1 MDSNLDI
8 PLPEESVNIVKRC
21 GATLCNIINSKFG
34 CVASIEGLEFENK
47 EASYQRPPPTIS
59 PEKRFEYKLRS
70 GVKVSVWKA
79 DLTNF
84 PVDAVV
90 NAANEHLKHYGGLAQ
105 ALSSAGGSQ
114 IQTESDDFIKKRGKL
129 KTGEAV
135 VLSSGSLP
143 CKMIIH
149 AVGPELPF
157 NPSKSEVE
165 KAKPLLKKAISNIL
179 DKVEKNQLATVAIPA
194 LSSGLFNYPL
204 PDCAH
209 TIVSTIKHYYE
220 NVSSQNRRPQEIFLA
235 NHDEPTVQEMEKA
248 CRQIFGAQQQHQSYS
263 QAAGKKPTSNPNTYE
278 PKIQIGNVFLTLKK
292 GHIEEQKTDVI
303 VNTASVDLNLSIGKI
318 SSAIL
323 NKAGYELQR
332 EISKADSKGSII
344 RTKGYNL
351 CCKEVFHTFCADK
364 KHDPIADKI
373 LFSSVLECLWV
384 AAAQPYNSIT
394 FPAIGTGALGFSKA
408 ESASIMLQAVA
419 DFAQKFPNKLEVYF
433 VIFPSDADTFQ
444 AFKREFGWFQQRLAS
459 LNFPIGWSPEVTGAG
474 GSPSYH
480 SPQQHPPAYFE
491 RLQGRH
497 WPEASGPK
505 DDSHSS
511 RALTPR
517 ISLHGD
523 EVSKREAVK
532 WLSDRLFMP
541 SRPIQIYNNFILHF
555 SEQDHQQ
562 LALWAEQGP
571 TIEEFLSRGHAII
584 EINGKSKEDVA
595 VAALEVEAM
604 LCQIQ
609 KRFISEEKHDL
620 EILSQTELFYKR
632 EEVDKSSRDFSRLDA
647 FTNHGLK
654 VIKVE
659 KLDNSALKAMFD
671 MKKKQLHCSSS
682 LKSLQRIPGQFCDMI
697 SQIGFQAECAPPDD
711 PVYGEGIY
719 FARKIKKALEM
730 WKEKGEEYLYF
741 VEAEVLT
748 GNSAFGKPGMI
759 LPPPVG
765 NDPSIIHD
773 SVGGPEVSVI
783 FSGYQALPTY
793 IIVCKKG

>member
-8 PLPEESVNIVKRC
+8 PLPEESVIIVKRC
-21 GATLCNIINSKFG
+21 GVTLCNIINSKFG

-47 EASYQRPPPTIS
+47 ETSYQRPPPTIS

-70 GVKVSVWKA
+70 GVKVSVLKA

-84 PVDAVV
+84 QVDAVV

-114 IQTESDDFIKKRGKL
+114 IQRESDDFVKNHGKL
-129 KTGEAV
+129 KTGGAV

-149 AVGPELPF
+149 AVGPELPVDP
-157 NPSKSEVE
+157 PSFEVE
-165 KAKPLLKKAISNIL
+165 KAKPLLRTAIRNIL
-179 DKVEKNQLATVAIPA
+179 NIVEKYQLATVAIPA
-194 LSSGLFNYPL
+194 ISSGLFHYPL

-209 TIVSTIKHYYE
+209 TIVLTIKHCYE
-220 NVSSQNRRPQEIFLA
+220 NLPYQNHRPQEIFLA

-248 CRQIFGAQQQHQSYS
+248 CRQIFCAQQQHQSYS
-263 QAAGKKPTSNPNTYE
+263 QAAGKNPRSNPNTYK
-278 PKIQIGNVFLTLKK
+278 PKIQIGTVFLTLKK
-292 GHIEEQKTDVI
+292 GHIEEQRTDVI
-303 VNTASVDLNLSIGKI
+303 VNTASRDRNLKTGNI
-318 SSAIL
+318 SSAI
-323 NKAGYELQR
+323 NAKAGYELQN
-332 EISKADSKGSII
+332 EIWKADMKGYII
-344 RTKGYNL
+344 RTRGYKLN
-351 CCKEVFHTFCADK
+351 CKEVFHTFCIEKKNGPVADQT
-364 KHDPIADKI
+364 
-373 LFSSVLECLWV
+373 LYSSVHECLFK
-384 AAAQPYNSIT
+384 AAQAYNSIT

-408 ESASIMLQAVA
+408 ESARIMLQAVN
-419 DFAQKFPNKLEVYF
+419 DFAQKCQKRLEVYF
-433 VIFPSDADTFQ
+433 VIFPSDTETFQ
-444 AFKREFGWFQQRLAS
+444 AFEREIEMFQKRSAS
-459 LNFPIGWSPEVTGAG
+459 HNFPVGWSPEVTGAG
-474 GSPSYH
+474 GSSSYH

-491 RLQGRH
+491 RLQGHH
-497 WPEASGPK
+497 WSEASGPK
-505 DDSHSS
+505 DESHSS
-511 RALTPR
+511 RALTPH

-523 EVSKREAVK
+523 EVSKHEAEK
-532 WLSDRLFMP
+532 WLSDHLFMR
-541 SRPIQIYNNFILHF
+541 SRSIKIYNNFLLHF

-584 EINGKSKEDVA
+584 EINGKSKEDIA

-609 KRFISEEKHDL
+609 NRFISEEKHDL

-632 EEVDKSSRDFSRLDA
+632 EEVDKSSWDFSRLNA

-682 LKSLQRIPGQFCDMI
+682 QKSLQRIPAQFCDMI

-719 FARKIKKALEM
+719 FAHKIKKALEM